1 MSQPQLKR
9 PHFTYHEINGEPWAE
24 CPKHDEIYQE
34 CLDSGGFD
42 IKADCVGCVVE
53 DRIIKLLEGDKRLH
67 SYFYA
72 EQFIKAGASVLPF
85 VETHT
90 KDCPGCGLV
99 ALIKGETE

>member
-42 IKADCVGCVVE
+42 IKSDCVGCVVE
-53 DRIIKLLEGDKRLH
+53 DRIIKLLE
-67 SYFYA
+67 A
-72 EQFIKAGASVLPF
+72 EMCEDWRNKCNNGL
-85 VETHT
+85 
-90 KDCPGCGLV
+90 CGIFEDAI